1 MNHDVIG
8 QLVSDMRGFLDD
20 SAFAHVRAAT
30 LQMEASV
37 KPQSVVTPF
46 PRLTAGHQ
54 ARVRRVLV
62 SWQPQRAA

>member
-30 LQMEASV
+30 LHMEASA
-37 KPQSVVTPF
+37 KPQAVVLPF
-46 PRLTAGHQ
+46 PRLTVGHQ
-54 ARVRRVLV
+54 ARGVRVLV